1 MGESVEVLTMRAI
14 GGFVLLGLLV
24 CFADPVI
31 SAARFKDFRNPGKKS
46 LENSHFL
53 RSLRSDTNADHFMR
67 ALREDGSHFL
77 RTLRSKPGSKDLQRI
92 LRSDPGVPIMNNDL
106 ERDLRSD
113 DHFLRSSEDHFL
125 RSLRSSDAAEHFLRS
140 LRSADD
146 LMRM

>member
-92 LRSDPGVPIMNNDL
+92 LRSDPRVPIINNDL

-113 DHFLRSSEDHFL
+113 DHFLRSLRSDDHFLRSLKSDDPFL
-125 RSLRSSDAAEHFLRS
+125 RSLRSSEDHFL
-140 LRSADD
+140 
-146 LMRM
+146 